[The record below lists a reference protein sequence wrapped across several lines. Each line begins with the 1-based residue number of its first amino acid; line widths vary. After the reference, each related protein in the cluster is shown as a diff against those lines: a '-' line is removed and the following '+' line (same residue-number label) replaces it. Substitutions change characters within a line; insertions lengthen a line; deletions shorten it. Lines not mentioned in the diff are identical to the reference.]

1 MSSVDP
7 MFKSLPKNST
17 FFTIWRIEKMQLV
30 QLPKDSYGY
39 FFNGDS
45 YIVAAASDN
54 TEKPN
59 CYMKSKKAVGNL
71 DIHIHFWLG
80 AQTSQDEAGVAAYK
94 TVELDDFLGGSPVQ
108 HREVQGFESQRFLSY
123 FPRGVRIQSG
133 GVASG
138 LAHVEEQTIARMYHV
153 KGKRRPIVKEL
164 PGVNWNHMNDGD
176 VFVIDARTIIFVWNG
191 RFANHVEKI
200 QGAVTAQQLKSEHG
214 EGTIVIVEDAQEKL
228 LGSPEKEYFN
238 HLLPL
243 EDKMVKSHREV
254 LKDEAAEIQH
264 RGGVKLY
271 RCSDEGGTL
280 RVTEVKAGPLEQSD
294 LNTQDSYIVDNAEAG
309 IWVWVGKKASHK
321 ERTEA
326 MRNAQGF
333 IKKKGYPHCTQVA
346 RVVEGGEPT
355 EFKCL
360 FRSWNETNHL
370 VGVGKAHSATK
381 IAKTVQTKF
390 DASALQSNPSLAAQI
405 QVVDDGTGKKEVF
418 RVKNLEL
425 VPVDAREHGRFFS
438 SGCYVIAYV
447 YESGTKEECIIYS
460 WLGKNSTNDEHVTAE
475 AKALELDD
483 RFNGQATLVRL
494 CQGHETPH
502 FMMIFSGQMI
512 VFEDGDSNHYNGS
525 GVHNGNGASDWAG
538 YTNSM
543 YLLQV
548 HGTTEHNTKAVQVP
562 FTAAS
567 LNSGD
572 VFLLFCGS
580 NVYLW
585 AGRKSTGDE
594 REMAKKIATG
604 SGREIILASE
614 GQEKQEF
621 WDAIGGK
628 LPYNSEK
635 NVQEESGI
643 RAARLFSL
651 WDIKGNYAPR
661 EVVGFDQSDLLE
673 DEVMLVDAW
682 HTLFV
687 WIGYEAKKEHRKL
700 VYHSGEEYLRTDPS
714 GRPVTIPIA
723 CVKQNVEPPNFIG
736 LFSTWDDNFWKTL
749 PTYQSIKNEIEE
761 SNQTALA
768 MQQQAAMYRN
778 SRSEVEKF
786 PFDKLHV
793 KNPEQLPSCVDP
805 ANKELYLNDEDF
817 QQIFAMSYEQFD
829 VLPRWKK
836 LDLKK
841 KVGLF

>member
-1 MSSVDP
+1 
-7 MFKSLPKNST
+7 MFKLLPKNTT

-30 QLPKDSYGY
+30 PLPKDVYGY

-45 YIVAAASDN
+45 YIVAVASDA

-71 DIHIHFWLG
+71 EIHIHFWLG
-80 AQTSQDEAGVAAYK
+80 SQTSQDEAGVAAFK
-94 TVELDDFLGGSPVQ
+94 TVELDDFLGGSPIQ

-123 FPRGVRIQSG
+123 FPRGMRIQSG

-138 LAHVEEQTIARMYHV
+138 LAHVEDQTVARMYIV

-164 PGVNWNHMNDGD
+164 PGVSWAHMNDGD
-176 VFVIDARTIIFVWNG
+176 VFIVDARTVIFVWNG
-191 RFANHVEKI
+191 RYANHVEKI
-200 QGAVTAQQLKSEHG
+200 QGAVTAQQIKAEHG
-214 EGTIVIVEDAQEKL
+214 EGTIIIVEDAQEKML
-228 LGSPEKEYFN
+228 SSPEKEYFN
-238 HLLPL
+238 QLLPL
-243 EDKMVKSHREV
+243 EDKLVKSHRDV
-254 LKDEAAEIQH
+254 LTDEAAEKHH
-264 RGGVKLY
+264 RGDVKLY
-271 RCSDEGGTL
+271 RCSDESGTL
-280 RVTEVKAGPLEQSD
+280 RVTEVKAGPIDQKD
-294 LNTQDSYIVDNAEAG
+294 LNTQDSYIIDNASAG

-360 FRSWNETNHL
+360 FRSWNESDRPIIA
-370 VGVGKAHSATK
+370 GKAHSASK

-390 DASALQSNPSLAAQI
+390 DACTLQSNPSLAAQM

-418 RVKNLEL
+418 RVKNLDL
-425 VPVDAREHGRFFS
+425 VSVDLREHGRFFS
-438 SGCYVIAYV
+438 SCCYVIAYI
-447 YESGTKEECIIYS
+447 YESSNREECIIYS
-460 WLGKNSTNDEHVTAE
+460 WLGKNSSSDERVIAA

-483 RFNGQATLVRL
+483 RFSGRATLVRL
-494 CQGHETPH
+494 AQGHETPH

-512 VFEDGDSNHYNGS
+512 VFEDGDSTYYNGG
-525 GVHNGNGASDWAG
+525 GVHNGNGAPDWAS
-538 YTNSM
+538 YQNQP

-548 HGTTEHNTKAVQVP
+548 HGTLEHNTKAVQVP

-572 VFLLFCGS
+572 VFLLFCGT

-604 SGREIILASE
+604 SGREMVLVSE

-628 LPYNSEK
+628 LPYASERQI
-635 NVQEESGI
+635 QESVGT
-643 RAARLFSL
+643 RAPRLYHL
-651 WDIKGNYAPR
+651 WDIRGNYAPS
-661 EVVGFDQSDLLE
+661 EVVDFDQSDLLE
-673 DEVMLVDAW
+673 DEVMLLDAW
-682 HTLFV
+682 HTLFL
-687 WIGYEAKKEHRKL
+687 WLGYESKKEHRKL
-700 VYHSGEEYLRTDPS
+700 AYHMAEEYLRTDPS
-714 GRPVTIPIA
+714 GRALTIPIA
-723 CVKQNVEPPNFIG
+723 TVKQALEPPTFVG
-736 LFSTWDDNFWKTL
+736 LFSAWDENFWKNL
-749 PTYQSIKNEIEE
+749 PTYETIKGEIEE
-761 SNQTALA
+761 SNQTTLA

-778 SRSEVEKF
+778 SRAEVEKF
-786 PFDKLHV
+786 PFDKLNV
-793 KNPEQLPSCVDP
+793 KNPEQLPGCVDP

-817 QQIFAMSYEQFD
+817 VRIFSMSYDQFD
-829 VLPRWKK
+829 ALPRWKK